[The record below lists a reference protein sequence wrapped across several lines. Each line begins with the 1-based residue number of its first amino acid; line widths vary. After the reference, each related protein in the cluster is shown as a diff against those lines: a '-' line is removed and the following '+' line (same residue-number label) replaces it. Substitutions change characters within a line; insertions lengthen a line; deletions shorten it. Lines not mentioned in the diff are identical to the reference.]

1 MGRANPDHGQRSTTI
16 STRVHCFLRR
26 MSIENVRETL
36 NPHTVRLALL
46 GMNTTDPRKSLPA
59 NLFPTA
65 LCHLCE
71 VSETGILEA
80 LRRCLERRDEALNA
94 AVPRETIKAK
104 TANLLIFNEQTFSS
118 HFPASSRG
126 VQHCKAARNLGVGAG
141 EQRRLAATCPK
152 VAAIIQLG
160 SRSDSIQ
167 FALLAGGCWIS
178 CAASRKGPRAT
189 GCDVLVRL
197 NIDTQRAT
205 CDDEAAAA
213 AAAAS
218 DACPLARFLHSLD
231 SSQGYN
237 CHRQLRTV
245 AAKRFEWFPKR
256 KDSARSANCFNKR
269 KKKQE
274 KKKKR
279 RVGTRR
285 EEHGGPSLRTAGN
298 SAQPPPTGTSDE
310 SIDLGVGLKT
320 PLSPAPLASA
330 RTAEMKDGK
339 RTYKALRIVLGEQRE
354 TYWLSAK
361 LSNGRSKRNTLN

>member
-1 MGRANPDHGQRSTTI
+1 MFRVYAGRPILVALATRLGLPLFHGS
-16 STRVHCFLRR
+16 
-26 MSIENVRETL
+26 
-36 NPHTVRLALL
+36 
-46 GMNTTDPRKSLPA
+46 PA
-59 NLFPTA
+59 KA
-65 LCHLCE
+65 
-71 VSETGILEA
+71 
-80 LRRCLERRDEALNA
+80 ERR
-94 AVPRETIKAK
+94 
-104 TANLLIFNEQTFSS
+104 
-118 HFPASSRG
+118 RG

-141 EQRRLAATCPK
+141 EQPAAATCSK

-178 CAASRKGPRAT
+178 CAVSRAAPREGRSAARRGARERAKGPRAT

-213 AAAAS
+213 AAAAATAAAAAAAS
-218 DACPLARFLHSLD
+218 DACPLARSLARFLHSLD

-245 AAKRFEWFPKR
+245 ATKRFEWFSKR
-256 KDSARSANCFNKR
+256 KVSLVNSPFVVRR
-269 KKKQE
+269 GKKKQE
-274 KKKKR
+274 KKKKKR

-330 RTAEMKDGK
+330 RSLVAAPPPPCSSS
-339 RTYKALRIVLGEQRE
+339 ALLSKGSLSAVLYARHSGLVINLELGESTTE
-354 TYWLSAK
+354 SDLSLFA
-361 LSNGRSKRNTLN
+361 RSSTSSFDLGD

>member
-26 MSIENVRETL
+26 KDTEGVRETL

-71 VSETGILEA
+71 VSEIGISEA
-80 LRRCLERRDEALNA
+80 LRRCLE
-94 AVPRETIKAK
+94 
-104 TANLLIFNEQTFSS
+104 
-118 HFPASSRG
+118 
-126 VQHCKAARNLGVGAG
+126 
-141 EQRRLAATCPK
+141 ATCPK

-178 CAASRKGPRAT
+178 CAASRGAPRRAR
-189 GCDVLVRL
+189 DV
-197 NIDTQRAT
+197 
-205 CDDEAAAA
+205 
-213 AAAAS
+213 
-218 DACPLARFLHSLD
+218 ARRCFV
-231 SSQGYN
+231 Q
-237 CHRQLRTV
+237 
-245 AAKRFEWFPKR
+245 
-256 KDSARSANCFNKR
+256 SAGLGILSPVPCRNR
-269 KKKQE
+269 RGKKKQE
-274 KKKKR
+274 EEKKKKKKKKKR

-320 PLSPAPLASA
+320 PLSPAPPASA
-330 RTAEMKDGK
+330 RSLVAAPPPPCSSS
-339 RTYKALRIVLGEQRE
+339 ALLSRSLSAVLYARHSGLVINLELGESTE
-354 TYWLSAK
+354 SDLFLFA
-361 LSNGRSKRNTLN
+361 RSSTSSFDLGISLLYSLLVFFYPCLFS